1 MAIKKNKKR
10 FDPRYFMDEK
20 TEQPINESRQIEK
33 TIDDSGARDEY
44 LRRKHEEAER
54 EKATRRSKEGPVDNN
69 VVRHTTADHSVDH
82 SLEEGDLSHLAD
94 PAVWEA
100 LGQGL
105 AHLAKIWI
113 PLIGT
118 AGFAVVA
125 KDAIEYL
132 RGGSKPEDALQQA
145 VSKAEAGRERGEEL
159 NEVNEP
165 AVFLSQIQAV
175 MAQTGW
181 YTEEELQSRISAMA
195 ELMSP
200 QVVKALETIAN
211 NSQAVGDIHMKLGA
225 KALSDGRIDK
235 LEPSTKNLLRI
246 LKVLGKY
253 QNEWDR

>member
-20 TEQPINESRQIEK
+20 
-33 TIDDSGARDEY
+33 
-44 LRRKHEEAER
+44 
-54 EKATRRSKEGPVDNN
+54 
-69 VVRHTTADHSVDH
+69 
-82 SLEEGDLSHLAD
+82 LEEQREQLRAPAFDPREQARWEEEEQRKKEKEEEKDTPRGSEDVNYSLKSEGIENITPENLAIVAQAVLQIGHNFA
-94 PAVWEA
+94 PAVLIGA
-100 LGQGL
+100 LGMKL
-105 AHLAKIWI
+105 
-113 PLIGT
+113 
-118 AGFAVVA
+118 
-125 KDAIEYL
+125 KDAIDYL
-132 RGGSKPEDALQQA
+132 RANSPPEAPP
-145 VSKAEAGRERGEEL
+145 EAEL

>member
-1 MAIKKNKKR
+1 MIIKKVKTMAIKKNKKR

-20 TEQPINESRQIEK
+20 
-33 TIDDSGARDEY
+33 
-44 LRRKHEEAER
+44 
-54 EKATRRSKEGPVDNN
+54 
-69 VVRHTTADHSVDH
+69 
-82 SLEEGDLSHLAD
+82 LEEQREQLHAPEFDPREQAEWEEKQREEKEKKKKKDVPRGSADINFTMKEDLSHLAD

-105 AHLAKIWI
+105 AKMAEIWV
-113 PLIGT
+113 PMIGM

-125 KDAIEYL
+125 SNAFEFLK
-132 RGGSKPEDALQQA
+132 GGDSAEDAVDKA
-145 VSKAEAGRERGEEL
+145 VQNAKQEAEKGASKEEL

-200 QVVKALETIAN
+200 QVVAALETIAN

-235 LEPSTKNLLRI
+235 LEPSTRNLLRI

-253 QNEWDR
+253 QSEWDR

>member
-33 TIDDSGARDEY
+33 TIDDSGARAEY
-44 LRRKHEEAER
+44 LRRKREEAER

-105 AHLAKIWI
+105 AHLAKTWI

-132 RGGSKPEDALQQA
+132 RSGSKPEDALQQA
-145 VSKAEAGRERGEEL
+145 VSKAEAGQEGGEEL

-211 NSQAVGDIHMKLGA
+211 NSQAVGDIHIKLGA

-253 QNEWDR
+253 QKEWDR

>member
-20 TEQPINESRQIEK
+20 TENSLNEEK
-33 TIDDSGARDEY
+33 SKRPG
-44 LRRKHEEAER
+44 LRIPASNPAADKWHREQADAAEEKEKER
-54 EKATRRSKEGPVDNN
+54 KEGPIDNN
-69 VVRHTTADHSVDH
+69 VGRYGQIP
-82 SLEEGDLSHLAD
+82 EGIENITPENLATVVQAVLQIGQNFA
-94 PAVWEA
+94 PAVLMGA
-100 LGQGL
+100 LGMKL
-105 AHLAKIWI
+105 
-113 PLIGT
+113 
-118 AGFAVVA
+118 
-125 KDAIEYL
+125 KDAIDYL
-132 RGGSKPEDALQQA
+132 RANSPPEAPP
-145 VSKAEAGRERGEEL
+145 KEEL
-159 NEVNEP
+159 NEINEP
-165 AVFLSQIQAV
+165 AVFLSQIQAA

-235 LEPSTKNLLRI
+235 LEPSTRNLLRI

-253 QNEWDR
+253 QSEWDR